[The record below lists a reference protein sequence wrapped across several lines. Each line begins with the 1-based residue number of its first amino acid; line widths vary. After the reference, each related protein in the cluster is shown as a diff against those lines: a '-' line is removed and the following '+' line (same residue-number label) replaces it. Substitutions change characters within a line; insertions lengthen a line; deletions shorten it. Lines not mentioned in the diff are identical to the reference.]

1 MAAKISKVMHFHC
14 DVSDKQHSELLEL
27 VCSINKNGSKAID
40 ELCAE
45 GDRVI
50 WIDNNPLREVWH
62 QDIVERLEN
71 HKYMYYC
78 IAGNFQEQP
87 TEVPV
92 KFLAC
97 YTHL

>member
-45 GDRVI
+45 GDHVLGI
-50 WIDNNPLREVWH
+50 NNNPLREVWH
-62 QDIVERLEN
+62 QDVVGRMEYEKDQRKSGMLP
-71 HKYMYYC
+71 
-78 IAGNFQEQP
+78 IA
-87 TEVPV
+87 
-92 KFLAC
+92 
-97 YTHL
+97 Y